1 MKKNALTM
9 VAMFAFATTSF
20 ANNETGAPENKIET
34 TETTTTSSKESDE
47 DAWYCEVN
55 INGKISYCYLCD
67 CAEFVKALKGSSEAG
82 TKVEEPKGSK
92 GGTTTNTGNT
102 IAK

>member
-1 MKKNALTM
+1 MKKIALTM

-20 ANNETGAPENKIET
+20 ANNESGTTENKIET
-34 TETTTTSSKESDE
+34 TTTTSKESDE

-67 CAEFVKALKGSSEAG
+67 CAEFAKALKGSSEAE

-92 GGTTTNTGNT
+92 GGTTAKTGNS